1 MRNLQQF
8 QGIDKRYYQ
17 NQTPTFPEDLSKKKK
32 KEVSFSLEDDLDK
45 SLDISGHSILDDQR
59 FNLYHPGPEQ
69 DKLKHFDQFLINP
82 NADNRKNN
90 LLKGSHDSSSDTSTD
105 LTASDSGRGGS
116 DVEMHHSSN
125 APDEEKTYNLSNPY
139 TQGFILPPY
148 SVHTP
153 LTGEELEPPASRTIV
168 LAIRKTIQ
176 GSHPE
181 RHLRRNTESTGI
193 LKNPQSPRV
202 VLPSYV

>member
-17 NQTPTFPEDLSKKKK
+17 NQTPTFPEDLGKKKK

-116 DVEMHHSSN
+116 DVEMQHSSN

-139 TQGFILPPY
+139 TRASSFPPTVY
-148 SVHTP
+148 TP
-153 LTGEELEPPASRTIV
+153 PDRGGTRASNKADNSASNKKDYTGLTPRETFEKKHGIN
-168 LAIRKTIQ
+168 
-176 GSHPE
+176 
-181 RHLRRNTESTGI
+181 RHSQEST
-193 LKNPQSPRV
+193 KSESC
-202 VLPSYV
+202 LPSYV